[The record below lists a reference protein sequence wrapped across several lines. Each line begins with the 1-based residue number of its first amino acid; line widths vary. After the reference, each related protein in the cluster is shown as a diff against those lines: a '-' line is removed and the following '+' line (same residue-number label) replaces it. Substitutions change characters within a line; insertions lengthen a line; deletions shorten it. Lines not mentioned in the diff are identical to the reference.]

1 MRIHCLRLVLVI
13 FSFVGW
19 GLAHG
24 QTVIRL
30 SYELPVTHNFH
41 QGAQMASEK
50 IAKATNG
57 QVKIELYPAGQL
69 AKDSTFIKTINSGSI
84 DAGLSPTLYWTGVMP
99 IAGILD
105 VPYVINTHAQAQR
118 VLSGAVGQRLL
129 NELDRFGLIG
139 LGYFNYGFGIFANNK
154 KEISKPEHFKGLKIR
169 TNNDIG
175 AKLLQSFGASPT
187 FMSGSEVYLALERGT
202 VDGAHTGLSSIIER
216 KMFAA
221 MKHVT
226 IDNHNAIPYFIVM
239 RKAVFEKLTPDQQKI
254 VKDTF
259 TEIAQWVR
267 KEQEA
272 DDANGV
278 KVLRSNGV
286 QVTELSSADIKVWKA
301 AAEPAREFWL
311 GKTGADGAEL
321 LKILEKDAQ

>member
-1 MRIHCLRLVLVI
+1 MRINFLRFFMVI
-13 FSFVGW
+13 FSFFGL

-41 QGAQMASEK
+41 QGAQMVSDK
-50 IAKATNG
+50 VTKATNG

-105 VPYVINTHAQAQR
+105 VPYVVSTHAQAQR
-118 VLSGAVGQRLL
+118 VLSGAVGARLL

-139 LGYFNYGFGIFANNK
+139 LGYFNYGFGIYGNNK
-154 KEISKPEHFKGLKIR
+154 REISKPEHFKGLKIR

-175 AKLLQSFGASPT
+175 AKLLQAFGASPT
-187 FMSGSEVYLALERGT
+187 FMSGSEVYLGLERGT

-216 KMFAA
+216 KMFSA

-226 IDNHNAIPYFIVM
+226 IDNHNVIPYFIVM
-239 RKAVFEKLTPDQQKI
+239 RKSVFEKLTPDQQKI
-254 VKDTF
+254 VKDAF
-259 TEIAQWVR
+259 TEVAQWVR
-267 KEQEA
+267 KEQET

-286 QVTELSSADIKVWKA
+286 QVTELSSSDIKVWKA

-311 GKTGADGAEL
+311 NKTGADGAEL
-321 LKILEKDAQ
+321 LKILERDAQ

>member
-1 MRIHCLRLVLVI
+1 MRIHFIRFFLVF
-13 FSFVGW
+13 FSVLAG

-30 SYELPVTHNFH
+30 SYGLPVTHNFH
-41 QGAQMASEK
+41 KGAQMVSEK
-50 IAKATNG
+50 VAKATNG

-105 VPYVINTHAQAQR
+105 VPYVINTHEQAQR
-118 VLSGAVGQRLL
+118 VLSGAVGARLL

-139 LGYFNYGFGIFANNK
+139 LGYFNYGFGIYGNNIR
-154 KEISKPEHFKGLKIR
+154 EISKPEHFKGLKIR

-175 AKLLQSFGASPT
+175 AKLLQAFGASPT
-187 FMSGSEVYLALERGT
+187 FMSGSEVHLALERGT

-216 KMFAA
+216 KMFTA

-226 IDNHNAIPYFIVM
+226 VDNHNVIPYFIVM
-239 RKAVFEKLTPDQQKI
+239 RKSVFEKLTADQQKI
-254 VKDTF
+254 IKDAF
-259 TEIAQWVR
+259 TEVSQWVG

-278 KVLRSNGV
+278 KILRSNGV

-311 GKTGADGAEL
+311 SKTGADGAEL
-321 LKILEKDAQ
+321 LKIMEIDAQ

>member
-1 MRIHCLRLVLVI
+1 MRIHFLRFFMVI
-13 FSFVGW
+13 FSFFGL

-41 QGAQMASEK
+41 QGAQMVSDK
-50 IAKATNG
+50 VTKATNG

-105 VPYVINTHAQAQR
+105 VPYVVSTHAQAQR
-118 VLSGAVGQRLL
+118 VLSGAVGARLL

-139 LGYFNYGFGIFANNK
+139 LGYFNYGFGIYGNNK
-154 KEISKPEHFKGLKIR
+154 REISKPEHFKGLKIR

-175 AKLLQSFGASPT
+175 AKLLQAFGASPT
-187 FMSGSEVYLALERGT
+187 FMSGSEVYLGLERGT

-216 KMFAA
+216 KMFSA

-226 IDNHNAIPYFIVM
+226 IDNHNVIPYFIVM
-239 RKAVFEKLTPDQQKI
+239 RKSVFEKLTPDQQKI
-254 VKDTF
+254 VKDAF
-259 TEIAQWVR
+259 TEVAQWVR
-267 KEQEA
+267 KEQET

-286 QVTELSSADIKVWKA
+286 QVIELSSSDIKVWKA

-311 GKTGADGAEL
+311 NKTGADGAEL
-321 LKILEKDAQ
+321 LKILERDAQ